1 MILNELLTRMNCYEN
16 KLAVID
22 EQGHYTYKSL
32 NDRINNIASS
42 IHVLEHKPKYIAV
55 FLPGSFQFLAGALAT
70 VFSGISYIPV
80 DPNIGASRLK
90 QIHEQTNCLVLT
102 SSKFR
107 HVVPEGIECI
117 DIEKTETP
125 QEWPVSSR
133 QGQECLYTIFTS
145 GTTGKP
151 KGAQVHVS
159 GVDNL
164 LDWYTKELNIT
175 QDDVVLI
182 PSSIGF
188 DLTQKN
194 MFSALSTGALLVF
207 PELSPFDPVYIRNLI
222 AEHRV
227 TKFNCTPSTL
237 SLISDTNV
245 KEYFSSLD
253 TVVLGGEQI
262 AVTVIEHLHEL
273 NPNIRFMN
281 SYGPTECSDVVCFH
295 WITAESIRSQ
305 QDIPIGK
312 NIPNTRLELE
322 NVFEDDTGRELGEIV
337 IKGEPVGLGYL
348 DQSRNSNFDLASSER
363 SYRTGDLGYFEHGQL
378 IYKGRMDRQ
387 VKFNGCLVNLA
398 EIEYCLLSHEAIIN
412 AFVSLD
418 ESGKTLVAWYQ
429 LKEDMIV
436 PQHQVTEYLE
446 KELPTYM
453 QPNKLLCKDSFPLN
467 QNNKVDAT
475 KLLGELH
482 SGLPAKPLETTSA
495 TEQFI
500 FSTINELTKE
510 QVTSKTQSLFDLGMS
525 SLQMVQLLNR
535 INRKYD
541 LALTPRDLFGLQN
554 VGDAISFIDSK
565 KVEDLDLNTLII

>member
-1 MILNELLTRMNCYEN
+1 EN

-22 EQGHYTYKSL
+22 EQGRYTYESL
-32 NDRINNIASS
+32 SYHTKNIAAS
-42 IHVLEHKPKYIAV
+42 IHDLDQKPKYIAI
-55 FLPGSFQFLAGALAT
+55 FLPGSFLFVAGTLAT
-70 VFSGISYIPV
+70 VLSGVSYIPV
-80 DPNIGASRLK
+80 DPNMGANRLK
-90 QIHEQTNCLVLT
+90 QIHEQTRCVVLT
-102 SSKFR
+102 NSKFR
-107 HVVPEGIECI
+107 HIVPEGIECI
-117 DIEKTETP
+117 DVEKTATSH
-125 QEWPVSSR
+125 EWHINSL

-151 KGAQVHVS
+151 KGAQVHVK

-164 LDWYTKELNIT
+164 LNWYIKELNVT
-175 QDDVVLI
+175 QDDVILI
-182 PSSIGF
+182 PSSISF

-194 MFSALSTGALLVF
+194 IFSALSAGALLVF
-207 PELSPFDPVYIRNLI
+207 PELFPFDPVYIRDLI
-222 AEHRV
+222 SEHSV

-237 SLISDTNV
+237 SLISDTHI

-262 AVTVIEHLHEL
+262 AKTVIEHLHEL

-295 WITAESIRSQ
+295 WITAESIRSL

-312 NIPNTRLELE
+312 SIPNTRLKLE

-348 DQSRNSNFDLASSER
+348 DQSRNSKFDLTSSER

-378 IYKGRMDRQ
+378 IYKGRIDRQ
-387 VKFNGCLVNLA
+387 VKYNGCLVNLA

-418 ESGKTLVAWYQ
+418 ESGKSLVAWYQ
-429 LKEDMIV
+429 LKEDMTV

-453 QPNKLLCKDSFPLN
+453 QPNKLLCKNSFPLN

-500 FSTINELTKE
+500 FSTINKLTKE

-565 KVEDLDLNTLII
+565 KVEDLELNTLII